1 VRILYVANHG
11 AGGNDEEGAIAHA
24 LRSLGHDVTA
34 LPERK
39 GRRVAR
45 LRADLL
51 LFHHWQDYSALS
63 SAHAPKAFWTFDL
76 IEWPGDPELEKRN
89 QRRREWVER
98 ITELA
103 DIGFMTDGDWVTKD
117 RTGKLCWLPQA
128 ADSRIAGRGVDRIHP
143 RAPMVLF
150 TGSSTGCGKGRASWA
165 AEMRRR
171 WGELFVECQGVYG
184 RDLADL
190 IAAAAVVVA
199 PDVPTT
205 ARYWSNRVYL
215 TAGFGGF
222 LLHPYCERLTAGY
235 EGGKEIVYYRSRRE
249 LHALLDYWI
258 VRDKERTE
266 VAAAALTR
274 TLRDHTYERRCER
287 LVAVAKERLNLA

>member
-1 VRILYVANHG
+1 MKILYVANHG

-34 LPERK
+34 LSERK
-39 GRRVAR
+39 GHRVAR

-51 LFHHWQDYSALS
+51 LFHHWQDYSALCS
-63 SAHAPKAFWTFDL
+63 TQMPKVFWTFDR
-76 IEWPGDPELEKRN
+76 IEWPNDPELERRN
-89 QRRREWVER
+89 QRRCEWIDR

-103 DIGFMTDGDWVTKD
+103 DVGFMTDGDWVAKD
-117 RTGKLCWLPQA
+117 RTNKLCWLPQA
-128 ADSRIAGRGVDRIHP
+128 ADSRVVGRGVDCIRSQS
-143 RAPMVLF
+143 PMILF

-165 AEMRRR
+165 VEMRRR
-171 WGELFVECQGVYG
+171 WGELFVECRGVHG
-184 RDLADL
+184 RDLADI

-199 PDVPTT
+199 PDVPAT
-205 ARYWSNRVYL
+205 AHYWSNRVYL

-222 LLHPYCERLTAGY
+222 LLHPYCERLTDGY
-235 EGGKEIVYYRSRRE
+235 EGGREVVYYHSRRE
-249 LHALLDYWI
+249 LHALLDHWI
-258 VRDKERTE
+258 VRGKERAE

-287 LVAVAKERLNLA
+287 LVAIAKERLNFA